1 MQFLNPAAFYLL
13 GAIPIVVFLHFL
25 KLRRYTYLVPSI
37 MHWLSTDEDRR
48 ANVPFQRL
56 RHLLLPL
63 LQVLF
68 LLLLTCS
75 VARPILRRPGFI
87 PRKAILIVDN
97 SASMLSAELG
107 HSRLTLAK
115 AAASEQVAQISA
127 GGGIMLMTT
136 QEPGSYI
143 QQAFTTDIA
152 QLQHAIEN
160 ITPTHAPRNL
170 RPVFDAVTR
179 YSDSP
184 QDQVF
189 FISDTFENLPDLPLP
204 LHKIAVG
211 TDAANIGIV
220 LFSVAR
226 VQDQYEVLVGIQN
239 FTQTPREFNV
249 QLVVE
254 NSPLDD
260 RTVAIPP
267 RTTQSVLFFGDP
279 RGLAGKVISVHLGIE
294 DDFSLDNSVSA
305 ILSDV
310 SPLKILLVSDNQQSL
325 LPELLRAYG
334 NRVDLDVVLPTD
346 YHGTGDA
353 DIAVFD
359 GSTPAGR
366 EAFGN
371 FSEILPR
378 TGMIF
383 INPGSD
389 LPFISASGKAEKPN
403 TPELVRINPKPLW
416 NEVEQRPDLIVK
428 KSGPTRVIR
437 TDVAHPLMADVSLQ
451 GLQVRES
458 MYRDLPIWGHSL
470 VETERGSLI
479 WLGNP
484 EVDTQLLVFEFDAF
498 NPEISTFAVSI
509 PGPLFVYQCLAWFE
523 AGAAPLQ
530 PLGSQAGRT
539 RHAFRTG
546 EEVIIALE
554 NRDMPFRVQKPD
566 ETMVALNN
574 AVFTET
580 DLVGVYR
587 LFAADGRELERFT
600 VNLLDTATSTL
611 SHATTIETETED
623 VSASLETD
631 LQPMAQEMWRFPAL
645 LALIVLLVEWW
656 FYHRERL

>member
-1 MQFLNPAAFYLL
+1 MLFLNPAAFYLL

-75 VARPILRRPGFI
+75 VARPIVRRPGFI
-87 PRKAILIVDN
+87 PGKAILIVDN
-97 SASMLSAELG
+97 SASMLSEELG
-107 HSRLTLAK
+107 QSRLTLAK
-115 AAASEQVAQISA
+115 AAASEQVAQIAA

-136 QEPGSYI
+136 QGTRTYI

-179 YSDSP
+179 YTDSP
-184 QDQVF
+184 RDQVF

-211 TDAANIGIV
+211 ADAANTGIV
-220 LFSVAR
+220 LFSVAL

-249 QLVVE
+249 QLAVE
-254 NSPLDD
+254 NAPLDD
-260 RTVAIPP
+260 RTVVIPP
-267 RTTQSVLFFGDP
+267 RTTQSVLFLGDP

-305 ILSDV
+305 ILSGV
-310 SPLKILLVSDNQQSL
+310 SPLKILLVSDNQKSL

-334 NRVDLDVVLPTD
+334 NHVDLDVVLPTD
-346 YHGTGDA
+346 YHGSGDA

-371 FSEILPR
+371 FSEISPR

-383 INPGSD
+383 INPG
-389 LPFISASGKAEKPN
+389 
-403 TPELVRINPKPLW
+403 

-428 KSGPTRVIR
+428 KSGPTRVIS
-437 TDVAHPLMADVSLQ
+437 TDAAHPLMADVSLQ

-484 EVDTQLLVFEFDAF
+484 EADTQWLVFEFDAF

-523 AGAAPLQ
+523 AAAAPLQ

-539 RHAFRTG
+539 RHTFRTG
-546 EEVIIALE
+546 EQVIIALE
-554 NRDMPFRVQKPD
+554 NTDMPFRVQKPD
-566 ETMVALNN
+566 ETIVTLNN

-587 LFAADGRELERFT
+587 LFADDGRELERFT
-600 VNLLDTATSTL
+600 VNLLDTTTSTL
-611 SHATTIETETED
+611 SHFTTVAAETEN

-645 LALIVLLVEWW
+645 LALIVLFAEWW